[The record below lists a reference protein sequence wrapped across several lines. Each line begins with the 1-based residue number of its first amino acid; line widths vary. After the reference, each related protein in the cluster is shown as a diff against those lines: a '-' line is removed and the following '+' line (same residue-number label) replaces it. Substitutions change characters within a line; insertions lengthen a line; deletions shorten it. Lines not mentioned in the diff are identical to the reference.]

1 MAASVQD
8 SILLFGDSLTEGGW
22 VEGGFAQLL
31 AVAYNRKLDV
41 INRGLGGYN
50 SEWGLT
56 AFKYI
61 FASRDKQ
68 HSLPVVR
75 LLTIW
80 LGANDAAPSGD
91 KQHVSYDQYLE
102 NIHTM
107 ASMIR
112 SPTSPYYSPRTR
124 IILLTPPP
132 VNPSQSPQGLNR
144 TPEHARKYA
153 DGVKSIGEELDLP
166 VVDVWS
172 LFWGKAGEQ
181 EEGLMPLLSDG
192 LHLTKEGYK
201 VVFDGL
207 MDTIRSSYPELTPEK
222 LPYIL
227 PYWDHLDP
235 DNIQPHKRTD

>member
-1 MAASVQD
+1 MSASVQD
-8 SILLFGDSLTEGGW
+8 AILLFGDSLTEGGW

-31 AVAYNRKLDV
+31 AAAYNRRLDV
-41 INRGLGGYN
+41 INRGLRGYN
-50 SEWGLT
+50 TEWGLT
-56 AFKYI
+56 SFKHI
-61 FASRDKQ
+61 FASRDK
-68 HSLPVVR
+68 HSSLPVVK

-80 LGANDAAPSGD
+80 LGANDATLSGD
-91 KQHVSYDQYLE
+91 RQHVSYDQYLE

-132 VNPSQSPQGLNR
+132 VNPSQFPQDLNR
-144 TPEHARKYA
+144 TPEHTKMYA
-153 DGVKSIGEELDLP
+153 DGIKTVGEELDLP

-172 LFWGKAGEQ
+172 LFWIKAGEK
-181 EEGLMPLLSDG
+181 EEGLTSLLSDG

-201 VVFDGL
+201 IVFDGL
-207 MDTIRSSYPELTPEK
+207 METVRTSCPELTPEK
-222 LPYIL
+222 LPYTF

-235 DNIQPHKRTD
+235 DNIQPHKRNG